1 MPRGALGGA
10 IAFAKPALRLLR
22 RIWRIKKKPAKKAN
36 TDPAAT
42 PAMRRKRGG
51 GKQLH
56 SSPQYQRRNSL
67 PKKNATRAIVP
78 RKTPNGI

>member
-51 GKQLH
+51 W
-56 SSPQYQRRNSL
+56 
-67 PKKNATRAIVP
+67 
-78 RKTPNGI
+78 